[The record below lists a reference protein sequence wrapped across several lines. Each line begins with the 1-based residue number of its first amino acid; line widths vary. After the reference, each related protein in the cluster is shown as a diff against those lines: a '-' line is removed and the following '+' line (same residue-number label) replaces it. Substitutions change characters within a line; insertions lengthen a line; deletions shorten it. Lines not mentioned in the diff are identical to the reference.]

1 MYVSHMQMHLR
12 LVDSGAVWE
21 EGLMADD
28 DSARTERR
36 TSPHDD
42 EVIGDLVRAFTALR
56 RQMIKP
62 ATATL
67 PLPSVGRHVD
77 LAKILACHA
86 VADAAEGSGG
96 VPPTVKDVAIALE
109 LDHSTASRVLGDA
122 EAEGL
127 VVRGTDPA
135 DRRRATLSLTDLGRA
150 VARESVE
157 MQKSVLGQTLAG
169 WKPDEVRTLVRLIER
184 LTESL
189 HAELPRI
196 LRQFQRDLADGHRAE
211 PGSSTATP

>member
-1 MYVSHMQMHLR
+1 MQMRARRVHFE
-12 LVDSGAVWE
+12 VVWK
-21 EGLMADD
+21 EGLMDD
-28 DSARTERR
+28 NESALTGRL

-56 RQMIKP
+56 RQMVKP

-67 PLPSVGRHVD
+67 PLPSIGRHVD

-86 VADAAEGSGG
+86 VADAFESSGG
-96 VPPTVKDVAIALE
+96 LPPTVKDIATALE
-109 LDHSTASRVLGDA
+109 LEHSTASRVLGDA

-135 DRRRATLSLTDLGRA
+135 DRRRATLALTDLGQA

-157 MQKSVLGQTLAG
+157 MQKAVLGRTLAG
-169 WKPDEVRTLVRLIER
+169 WKPGDVRTLARLIER

-189 HAELPRI
+189 HAELPAI
-196 LRQFQRDLADGHRAE
+196 LQQYQEGLAQGGPGVPAFGAE
-211 PGSSTATP
+211 PS